1 MSSIAGTAHV
11 NTVYRKLLCSSDDD
25 RCLTGNAVSKKV
37 KFAHELH
44 VHGHQAGDH
53 PGFCSMKQLRV
64 QYCNVK
70 FI

>member
-11 NTVYRKLLCSSDDD
+11 NTVYRKLLCSFDDD
-25 RCLTGNAVSKKV
+25 HCLTGNAVSKKV

-44 VHGHQAGDH
+44 GHKAGDH

-64 QYCNVK
+64 QYCDVK